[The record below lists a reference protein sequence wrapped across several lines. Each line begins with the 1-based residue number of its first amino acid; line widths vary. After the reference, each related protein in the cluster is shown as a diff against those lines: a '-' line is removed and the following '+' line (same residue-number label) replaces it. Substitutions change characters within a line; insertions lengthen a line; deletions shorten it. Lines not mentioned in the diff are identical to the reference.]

1 MKLRKGDKALIKR
14 TCEVVTILDIELIR
28 KNGKVHKYCKLQP
41 KDGKP
46 ALWMD
51 GSELGNVV
59 EKVTATLTSD
69 LCGHTILIEMLC
81 DHDRGM
87 ATVKCESVC
96 PDNLLKQFGR
106 HTNLAAYILEN
117 LGDPVTQ
124 VVFKE

>member
-1 MKLRKGDKALIKR
+1 MKLRKGNKVLIKR
-14 TCEVVTILDIELIR
+14 TGQVVTILEIELIR

-87 ATVKCESVC
+87 ATVKCEAVC
-96 PDNLLKQFGR
+96 PDNLLNHKGYHVEFAAVILKSFGYPN
-106 HTNLAAYILEN
+106 T
-117 LGDPVTQ
+117 P
-124 VVFKE
+124 VVFEK